1 VERTVIGGFAPR
13 HRTRVPIPDGF
24 PFFAGHFDGN
34 PLLPGV
40 AQLELVRRLLRARR
54 GGELELTGLESLRL
68 RRLVHPGDELEVTV
82 GDARDNGST
91 PFEVSCE
98 GLLSGHGRVVVRPL
112 PPPPDPA
119 GDLDDDGSSSGFPDP
134 AELVPHRHPMLT
146 LEAVLAWADDH
157 LVARSVIPAE
167 SAFAEGGVV
176 PPLFALEIAAQAAAA
191 FEALLRRTSGGPETP
206 RVGYLVGARDVLL
219 CRPLRVSEPLRTVV
233 RLDACVPPLTTYR
246 FRVEAGPELCAEG
259 SISTYI
265 AG

>member
-1 VERTVIGGFAPR
+1 VAGGFAPR
-13 HRTRVPIPDGF
+13 HRTRFSLPEHS
-24 PFFAGHFDGN
+24 PFFAGHFEGN

-98 GLLSGHGRVVVRPL
+98 GVLSGHGRVVVRPL
-112 PPPPDPA
+112 PPPPQQTPGA
-119 GDLDDDGSSSGFPDP
+119 DDGGGSGFPDP

-167 SAFAEGGVV
+167 SAFAEGGIV
-176 PPLFALEIAAQAAAA
+176 PPLLALEIAAQAAAA
-191 FEALLRRTSGGPETP
+191 FEALLRRTSGGPESP